1 MELCFEQQR
10 FLSISRP
17 SLVCCPL
24 VKNEYTKHSKIR
36 RYNLYS
42 QRGAS
47 GTSQSK
53 FTRGERS
60 SRIGSERYRFFG
72 GRFTRL
78 QNGREQFKQMQFP
91 RCKPIRGISLE
102 SKPQEV
108 RPNKSHLDRDR
119 LRMVQFRRLHTSSSS
134 DPTNPLA
141 ATCAIKRGHY

>member
-17 SLVCCPL
+17 ELVSCPL
-24 VKNEYTKHSKIR
+24 VKYEYTKHSKIR
-36 RYNLYS
+36 RYNIYPKRS
-42 QRGAS
+42 DAS
-47 GTSQSK
+47 TSQSK
-53 FTRGERS
+53 FTRRKRS
-60 SRIGSERYRFFG
+60 SRIGLKCHRFLG

-78 QNGREQFKQMQFP
+78 QNGREQSKQMQFP

-119 LRMVQFRRLHTSSSS
+119 LRMVQSRWLHTSSSS
-134 DPTNPLA
+134 DSTNPLT
-141 ATCAIKRGHY
+141 ATCAFKRGHY

>member
-42 QRGAS
+42 QRGTA

-53 FTRGERS
+53 FTRRKRS
-60 SRIGSERYRFFG
+60 AGIGSERYRFFRS
-72 GRFTRL
+72 RFTRL
-78 QNGREQFKQMQFP
+78 QNGGEQSKQMQFP

-119 LRMVQFRRLHTSSSS
+119 LRMVQFRWLHTSSSS
-134 DPTNPLA
+134 DSTNPLT
-141 ATCAIKRGHY
+141 ATCTVKRGHY